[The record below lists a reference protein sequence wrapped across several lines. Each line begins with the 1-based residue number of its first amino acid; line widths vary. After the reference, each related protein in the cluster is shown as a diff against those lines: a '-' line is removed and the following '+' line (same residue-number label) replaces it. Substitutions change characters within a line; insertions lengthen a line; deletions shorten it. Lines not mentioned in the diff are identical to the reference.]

1 MARIL
6 IVEDENV
13 LRRILTLNLVR
24 RGHTV
29 AEATDVVTADEA
41 LCAAPTPFDL
51 ILLDINLPDG
61 SGWDVLRHFTNLG
74 SDTSAA
80 MKGAEGDVGHQLRT
94 THPQVIVLTA
104 VRPVRS
110 RIDEFKPAAV
120 LLKPF
125 PITTF
130 LRVIDRVLVQP
141 PEGEQA
147 ETEPPEPSGPFIP
160 PSQSAL
166 LY

>member
-24 RGHTV
+24 RGHSV
-29 AEATDVVTADEA
+29 AEATDVLTADEA
-41 LCAAPTPFDL
+41 LRAAPTPFDL

-74 SDTSAA
+74 SDASAA
-80 MKGAEGDVGHQLRT
+80 TDGAGGDDGYQRSVR
-94 THPQVIVLTA
+94 HPQVIVLTA
-104 VRPVRS
+104 VRPVRH

-125 PITTF
+125 PIATF
-130 LRVIDRVLVQP
+130 LRLIDRVLAQEIESAP
-141 PEGEQA
+141 A
-147 ETEPPEPSGPFIP
+147 EAESLEPSGQITP
-160 PSQSAL
+160 PSPSTL